1 MIRIRIPSLESALA
15 AALLIAAAPL
25 ALAAARGSNDTGPSA
40 STSAST
46 DSDTGA
52 ETGTSTS
59 PEHTQSD
66 SAHHHHRAALHEHSA
81 QMGAPPAADV
91 KPFETAKL
99 LLTQAI
105 SAAQK
110 EMRGKTLSAR
120 FEVWHGTPAYLI
132 RTYSAHQ
139 VWESR
144 INAESGDAIGKP
156 ETVAESELGPK
167 AKSDIAALANAET
180 DLTDAVDKAERQQ
193 GGKAIMARVRT
204 DSKGNA
210 AYDLGLVKEGKIH
223 TAMVDASSGQ
233 LR

>member
-1 MIRIRIPSLESALA
+1 MIRIPSLESALA
-15 AALLIAAAPL
+15 TALLIAAAPF
-25 ALAAARGSNDTGPSA
+25 ALAAAGSGSNDTGPS
-40 STSAST
+40 
-46 DSDTGA
+46 
-52 ETGTSTS
+52 
-59 PEHTQSD
+59 HT
-66 SAHHHHRAALHEHSA
+66 HSA
-81 QMGAPPAADV
+81 QMGTPPTADV
-91 KPFETAKL
+91 KPFESAKL
-99 LLTQAI
+99 SLTQAVA
-105 SAAQK
+105 AAQK

-120 FEVWHGTPAYLI
+120 FEVWHGTPAYLV

-144 INAESGDAIGKP
+144 VNAENGEAIGKP
-156 ETVAESELGPK
+156 KTVPESDLGPK
-167 AKSDIAALANAET
+167 AKSDIAALANAQT

-223 TAMVDASSGQ
+223 MAMVDASSGQ